1 MRKLLL
7 LIFIALSALN
17 AQAQY
22 SELKRILSI
31 KGSEMIIRTD
41 YSRTYFVTYCKY
53 NHYNHNYFIVSQGNN
68 YKYLDLMDGTDNMFP
83 APDYGYEIKDIQVI
97 GQECYFCGQK
107 WKQTGN
113 IIYNLDGTMM
123 YETVSKGI
131 IGRFD
136 IRDVINSGGT
146 YEILEIDTTYCLNKI
161 ALLSSRALATA
172 TLYDETTPCLVELRE
187 TDYQNNYVDYNYRVI
202 RSSISDEYFMDVAA
216 LSDKFVSVS
225 RYSNPSNTNS
235 YKYLFG
241 MRYGNGYNFFTT
253 NNGIYNYNVQNVL
266 ANEGASFISM
276 EPMRLAYTHQNDEV
290 VVGYINRKLSNRQG
304 FPIFYKISSPGQTIT
319 KTILNLDNVQY
330 SSIKDIQYNR
340 PLYAKSQ
347 MAVLLED
354 VNGTSVMRFPDWV
367 AINTGPY
374 PDTILYTS
382 TYKLLS
388 LAAFQYTSGS
398 FEVRSAGYEPNNNN
412 KMIHLLTADI
422 HGDTPKWSNLS
433 CISNKVWSS
442 EPARTPLTSSLTEET
457 LTQFYFKAHT
467 LFTPHDFTSHPVL
480 HSTSCYNY

>member
-123 YETVSKGI
+123 YETVCKGI

-172 TLYDETTPCLVELRE
+172 TLYDETTPCLVEFKELTNQYLQE
-187 TDYQNNYVDYNYRVI
+187 YYSYSVL
-202 RSSISDEYFMDVAA
+202 RSSESDEWFTDVAA
-216 LSDKFVSVS
+216 LSDKFATVS
-225 RYSNPSNTNS
+225 RYRNASNTSSFN
-235 YKYLFG
+235 YLFG
-241 MRYGNGYNFFTT
+241 VRYGNGFNFSNS
-253 NNGIYNYNVQNVL
+253 NNGIYKYNVQNVL
-266 ANEGASFISM
+266 ANEGASFINM
-276 EPMRLAYTHQNDEV
+276 EPVRITYTQKNDETIV
-290 VVGYINRKLSNRQG
+290 AYMNRKQSNRQG
-304 FPIFYKISSPGQTIT
+304 QPIFYKIGSPGQTISD
-319 KTILNLDNVQY
+319 IIINLDYVQF

-340 PLYAKSQ
+340 PIYDKTQ

-354 VNGTSVMRFPDWV
+354 VNGRSVLRFPNW
-367 AINTGPY
+367 AIVNSGPY
-374 PDTILYTS
+374 PDTALYTDS
-382 TYKLLS
+382 YKLQS
-388 LAAFQYTSGS
+388 IAAFQYTSGS
-398 FEVRSAGYEPNNNN
+398 FEVMSAGYAPNNNN
-412 KMIHLLTADI
+412 NIVHLLTSDI
-422 HGDTPKWSNLS
+422 HGTNQKWSSNS
-433 CISNKVWSS
+433 CISNQIRSS
-442 EPARTPLTSSLTEET
+442 EPIDTDLTTSLSSEQLVVFYNKPHASFESKSFTPL
-457 LTQFYFKAHT
+457 YVFKT
-467 LFTPHDFTSHPVL
+467 NVCT
-480 HSTSCYNY
+480 N